1 MVKIK
6 DPRCD
11 TAAIAMRSLRADN
24 TFKIIKKI
32 IKKYKSF
39 DEDKLGLNKIDI
51 SFYEDFI
58 SSPESI
64 KQELIFL
71 WEEIGDLCEELQKK
85 NIADNDSIILNIN
98 AQEKPIPPKSLNVM
112 GP

>member
-6 DPRCD
+6 DPRGD

-85 NIADNDSIILNIN
+85 NITNDTVMLNIN
-98 AQEKPIPPKSLNVM
+98 TEEKPIAPKI
-112 GP
+112 